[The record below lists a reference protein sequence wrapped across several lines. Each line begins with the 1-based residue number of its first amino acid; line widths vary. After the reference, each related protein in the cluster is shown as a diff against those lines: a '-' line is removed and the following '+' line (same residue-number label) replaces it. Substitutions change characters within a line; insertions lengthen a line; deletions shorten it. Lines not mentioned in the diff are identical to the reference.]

1 MTITVTAATLRRI
14 SPVANAGII
23 DHLGPALTSAFPTG
37 AITTDLRAA
46 HFLAQA
52 AHESDGFRTLVEYGG
67 SGYFDRYDGRRDLGN
82 VRPGDGARYR
92 GRGIFQLT
100 GRANYRL
107 FGAKIGVDIER
118 LPGRAA
124 EPDISARTAI
134 VYWGSRGLNAF
145 ADKDDLRAI
154 TRRING
160 GFNGLADRQA
170 RLIRAKAALQG
181 RSGVEAVTEIQAQAT
196 VAKRSAGRT
205 ATGVAGTAAV
215 GAGAGV
221 APNATAPADGSSI
234 AAGLVIAL
242 VFGGTFAFLAWRAW
256 SRSRDAKALAANAA
270 QGAGE

>member
-1 MTITVTAATLRRI
+1 MIITVTAVTLRRI
-14 SPVANAGII
+14 SPAANAGII
-23 DHLGPALTSAFPTG
+23 DYLGPALTATFPSG

-52 AHESDGFRTLVEYGG
+52 AHETDGFKTLVEYGG

-82 VRPGDGARYR
+82 TQRGDGARYR

-107 FGAKIGVDIER
+107 FGGKIGVDLER
-118 LPGRAA
+118 SPERAA

-134 VYWGSRGLNAF
+134 AYWDTRGLNDF
-145 ADKDDLRAI
+145 ADKDDVRSI

-170 RLIRAKAALQG
+170 KLIRAKAALQG
-181 RSGVEAVTEIQAQAT
+181 RSGAEAVTEIREQAAQ
-196 VAKRSAGRT
+196 AKRSAGR
-205 ATGVAGTAAV
+205 AVTGAAGTATV
-215 GAGAGV
+215 GTAATV
-221 APNATAPADGSSI
+221 APKPETS
-234 AAGLVIAL
+234 AAGSPVAAGIAIAL
-242 VFGGTFAFLAWRAW
+242 IFGGAIVFLAWRAW
-256 SRSRDAKALAANAA
+256 SQNRDARVFASNAA

>member
-23 DHLGPALTSAFPTG
+23 DHLGPALTAVFPAG

-67 SGYFDRYDGRRDLGN
+67 SGYFDRYDGRKDLGN
-82 VRPGDGARYR
+82 VRTGDGARYR

-107 FGAKIGVDIER
+107 FGARIGVGLER
-118 LPGRAA
+118 SPDRAA

-134 VYWGSRGLNAF
+134 AYWGSRGLNAF
-145 ADKDDLRAI
+145 ADKDDLRTI

-160 GFNGLADRQA
+160 GQNGLADRQA
-170 RLIRAKAALQG
+170 KLIRAKAALQS
-181 RSGVEAVTEIQAQAT
+181 RSGTEAVTEIQTQAAQ
-196 VAKRSAGRT
+196 AKRSATRT
-205 ATGVAGTAAV
+205 ATGAAGTATAGTAAT
-215 GAGAGV
+215 V
-221 APNATAPADGSSI
+221 APRPAAPSDGSPI

-242 VFGGTFAFLAWRAW
+242 VFGGAFAFLAWRAW